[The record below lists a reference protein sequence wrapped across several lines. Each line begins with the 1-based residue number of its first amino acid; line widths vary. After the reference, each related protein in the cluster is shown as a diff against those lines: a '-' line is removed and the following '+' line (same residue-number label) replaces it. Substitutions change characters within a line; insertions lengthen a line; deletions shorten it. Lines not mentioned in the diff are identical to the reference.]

1 MKQTAEYGSWESPL
15 TAEEVASSTVGLS
28 EVDIVG
34 DRSCWLESRPYE
46 GGRMVPVG
54 LNPDGSEAD
63 LIPEGFNARSR
74 VHEYGGGSYLVRG
87 ERVYFT
93 NFEDQRLYKYVPGSQ
108 PVPLTPDDNLRFAD
122 FRLDKTREGERIIT
136 VCEDHS
142 VDGDQPKNYIARL
155 SSREVSKPE
164 VLAEGHDFY
173 SSPRLSPEGQ
183 YLSWVTWDH
192 PNMPWDRTSL
202 HLAEYDGSG
211 KLKYSRV
218 IAGGDGESVVQPVW
232 SPKGTLYYLSDK
244 DGWWN
249 LYRWTGEEESV
260 VRKKAELG
268 KPQWQFGVST
278 YDFAT
283 PERVVFS
290 YTTGGRWFIS
300 EKNIKNGKTKDYD
313 LPFTQI
319 ASLKAQ
325 GDDIWFIGG
334 GQKSPMGV
342 RQYSRSSGTI
352 NTVRKSTSLE
362 VDEGFISSARE
373 IEYPSPDG
381 EEVHGFYYQPKNRD
395 FTGPDSEKPPLIVI
409 SHGGPTSFSGDEL
422 SEEIQYW
429 TTRGIAVLDV
439 NYRGSTGYGREYR
452 EKLKGNWGL
461 LDVEDCASGAEY
473 LLEQEEVDPE
483 RLIIR
488 GGSAGGYT
496 TLASLTFRDLF
507 DAGASYYGV
516 SDPSEL
522 TRNTHKFESRYLD
535 SLIGPYP
542 EEEEVYE
549 ERSPIKHV
557 EKVSAPV
564 AFFQGGEDRVVP
576 PEQAETMHSSLRER
590 GIPTAYLTFEDE
602 QHGFR
607 KEENVARALE
617 GELYFY
623 SRVFDFESEINEE
636 VLEIANLE

>member
-1 MKQTAEYGSWESPL
+1 MKKTREYGSWKSPL
-15 TAEEVASSTVGLS
+15 TAEEVASSGVGLREVSVS
-28 EVDIVG
+28 EELG
-34 DRSCWLESRPYE
+34 FWLETRPQE
-46 GGRMVPVG
+46 GGRSVPVR
-54 LNPDGSEAD
+54 LNPDGSKED

-74 VHEYGGGSYLVRG
+74 VHEYGGGSYLVVG
-87 ERVYFT
+87 KTVYFT
-93 NFEDQRLYKYVPGSQ
+93 NFADQRLYKSEPGNQ
-108 PVPLTPDDNLRFAD
+108 PTPLTPEKEFRFAD
-122 FRLDKTREGERIIT
+122 FRPDDTRAEGLIT
-136 VCEDHS
+136 VCEDHTLGGS
-142 VDGDQPKNYIARL
+142 QPKNYLARL
-155 SSREVSKPE
+155 NFEGAGKPE

-173 SSPRLSPEGQ
+173 SSPRLSPEGK

-211 KLKYSRV
+211 RLKNSRV
-218 IAGGDGESVVQPVW
+218 IAGGEGASVVQPVW

-249 LYRWTGEEESV
+249 LYRWTGEEERV

-268 KPQWQFGVST
+268 KPQWQFGIST

-300 EKNIKNGKTKDYD
+300 EKNLENGKTEDYD

-325 GDDIWFIGG
+325 GDELWFIGG
-334 GQKSPMGV
+334 GQKNPMGV
-342 RQYSRSSGTI
+342 RQYNRSSGAI
-352 NTVRKSTSLE
+352 DTVRKSTSLE
-362 VDEGFISSARE
+362 VEDGFISTASE
-373 IEYPSPDG
+373 IKYLSNDG
-381 EEVHGFYYQPKNRD
+381 EAVHGFYYQPKNRD
-395 FTGPDSEKPPLIVI
+395 FKGPDSEKPPLLVI

-461 LDVEDCASGAEY
+461 IDVEDCASGAEY
-473 LLEQEEVDPE
+473 LVDREAVDPD

-496 TLASLTFRDLF
+496 TLASLTFRDIF

-516 SDPSEL
+516 SDPTEL
-522 TRNTHKFESRYLD
+522 TKNTHKFESRYLD
-535 SLIGPYP
+535 SLIGSYP
-542 EEEEVYE
+542 EEEEVYT
-549 ERSPIKHV
+549 ERSPIQHG
-557 EKVSAPV
+557 EDVSAPV
-564 AFFQGGEDRVVP
+564 VFFQGGEDKVVP
-576 PEQAETMHSSLRER
+576 PEQAETMHSSLLDR
-590 GIPTAYLTFEDE
+590 GIPTAYLMFADE

-617 GELYFY
+617 AELYFY
-623 SRVFDFESEINEE
+623 SRIFGFESEVDGE
-636 VLEIANLE
+636 VLDIANLE